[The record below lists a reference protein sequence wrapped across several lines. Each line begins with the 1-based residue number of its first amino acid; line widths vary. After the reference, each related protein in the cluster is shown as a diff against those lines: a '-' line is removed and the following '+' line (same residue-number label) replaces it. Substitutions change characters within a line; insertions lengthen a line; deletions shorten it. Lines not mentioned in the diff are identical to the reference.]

1 MPSSPYNLVP
11 DLPAVNGFHADAAL
25 VEALERYGT
34 PAQREFLEEYGEWLS
49 RPESRELAA
58 QAERR
63 APEFEP
69 YDRLGERQDHVRFD
83 ASWHQLMAALRE
95 RGLISLPYREPGE
108 GAWLTWAA
116 GLYLHGQLDAASLCP
131 TIMTTAAIP
140 VLQQEPELFQQLQ
153 GPLYG
158 LDYDARDLP
167 LDAKSAMW
175 VGMGM
180 TEKQGGSDL
189 RANATHAE
197 ALEQPGRGQAY
208 RITGHKWFFS
218 APTADA
224 HLVLAVTDEG
234 PSCFYVPRW
243 RPDGTRNAMRIVRLK
258 DKLGN
263 RANASSEVEF
273 DGAWGRLVGE
283 RGRGIPTIL
292 QMATFSR
299 LACVIGSTAILRQ
312 TLVQAIHHAR
322 ERWAFG
328 RRLVEQPL
336 MRHLLADMALESEA
350 ATWLMARLARA
361 FEHADQPGERV
372 WCRVMMPAAKFW
384 ICKRAVEF
392 SGEALEVWGG
402 NGYVETGPMARW
414 FREAPVNSVWEGSG
428 NVICLDVLR
437 AVGRDPESFNAWL
450 AALEAQGQGHPAI
463 AQAIAE
469 LRADLS
475 LQGDALQ
482 TAARRIAQ
490 RLVLVA
496 QAVLL
501 LEHAP
506 SMVAE
511 GFQLT
516 RFARGSGWVL
526 GAGPEIAQ
534 AGAILDRAWPA

>member
-1 MPSSPYNLVP
+1 MP
-11 DLPAVNGFHADAAL
+11 DLPAVNGFQADAAL
-25 VEALERYGT
+25 TEALARHGS
-34 PAQREFLEEYGEWLS
+34 PAQREFLSAYGEWLS
-49 RPESRELAA
+49 RPENRELAVL
-58 QAERR
+58 AERR
-63 APEFEP
+63 PPEFEP
-69 YDRLGERQDHVRFD
+69 YDRLGERQDLVRFD
-83 ASWHQLMAALRE
+83 AAWHQLMAALRE
-95 RGLISLPYREPGE
+95 RGLVSLPYREPGE

-116 GLYLHGQLDAASLCP
+116 GLYLHGQVDAASLCP

-158 LDYDARDLP
+158 LEYDARDLP
-167 LDAKSAMW
+167 LNEKAAMW
-175 VGMGM
+175 IGMGM

-189 RANATHAE
+189 RANATYAE
-197 ALEQPGRGQAY
+197 ALEQPGRGKAY
-208 RITGHKWFFS
+208 RITGHKWFLS

-224 HLVLAVTDEG
+224 HLVLAITDEG

-243 RPDGTRNAMRIVRLK
+243 RPDGVRNTIRIIRLK

-273 DGAWGRLVGE
+273 DGAWGQLVGE
-283 RGRGIPTIL
+283 PGRGIPTIL

-322 ERWAFG
+322 DRWAFG
-328 RRLVEQPL
+328 RTLIEQPL
-336 MRHLLADMALESEA
+336 MRQLLADMALESEA
-350 ATWLMARLARA
+350 ATWLMVRLARA
-361 FEHADQPGERV
+361 FERAEQPGERI
-372 WCRVMMPAAKFW
+372 WCRIMMPAAKFW

-437 AVGRDPESFNAWL
+437 AIRRDPDGFSAWL
-450 AALEAQGQGHPAI
+450 ATLEDGSKAHPVI
-463 AQAIAE
+463 AQAMAR
-469 LRADLS
+469 LRADL
-475 LQGDALQ
+475 ALPAEVLEA
-482 TAARRIAQ
+482 AARRVTQ

-501 LEHAP
+501 LEQAP
-506 SMVAE
+506 AIVAE
-511 GFQLT
+511 GFIAT
-516 RFARGSGWVL
+516 RFAEGAGWVF
-526 GAGPEIAQ
+526 GAGPEITA
-534 AGAILDRAWPA
+534 ADAILERAWPAG